1 MRLLLDTH
9 ALLWALNNPA
19 KLSKKTRSLIER
31 SEVLVSAASLW
42 EISIKAALG
51 KLKAN
56 PQAIFDAI
64 EPSGFDILP
73 VQAEHAIAVFTLGTV
88 HGDPFD
94 RLLVAQAMSERISL
108 LTFDETLLG
117 YGPSVH
123 LAE

>member
-108 LTFDETLLG
+108 LTFDETLLS
-117 YGPSVH
+117 YGPAVR
-123 LAE
+123 LA

>member
-1 MRLLLDTH
+1 MPLLLDTH
-9 ALLWALNNPA
+9 VVLWVLNNPA
-19 KLSKKTRSLIER
+19 KLSKKTRNLIER

-56 PQAIFDAI
+56 PQDIFDAI
-64 EPSGFDILP
+64 KPSGFDILP
-73 VQAEHAIAVFTLGTV
+73 VQAEHAIAVFSLGTV

-108 LTFDETLLG
+108 LTLDDTLLG
-117 YGPSVH
+117 YGPSVR

>member
-9 ALLWALNNPA
+9 VLLWVLDNPA
-19 KLSKKTRSLIER
+19 KLSKKTRNLIER
-31 SEVLVSAASLW
+31 SEVLISAASLW

-56 PQAIFDAI
+56 PQEIFDAI
-64 EPSGFDILP
+64 EPSGFDVLP
-73 VQAEHAIAVFTLGTV
+73 VQAAHAIEVFSLGTV

-117 YGPSVH
+117 YGPSVR

>member
-9 ALLWALNNPA
+9 VLLWVLNNPA
-19 KLSKKTRSLIER
+19 KLSKKTRRLIER
-31 SEVLVSAASLW
+31 SEILISAASLW
-42 EISIKAALG
+42 EISIKAGLG

-56 PQAIFDAI
+56 PHDIFDAI
-64 EPSGFDILP
+64 EPSGFDVLP
-73 VQAEHAIAVFTLGTV
+73 VQATHAIEVFSLGTV

-117 YGPSVH
+117 HGPLVR

>member
-9 ALLWALNNPA
+9 VLLWALNNPA

-31 SEVLVSAASLW
+31 SEVLISAASLW

-51 KLKAN
+51 KLKAD
-56 PQAIFDAI
+56 PRDIFDAI
-64 EPSGFDILP
+64 EPSGFDVLP
-73 VQAEHAIAVFTLGTV
+73 VQAVHAIEAFSLGTA

-108 LTFDETLLG
+108 LTFDEVLLG
-117 YGPSVH
+117 YGPSVR